1 MSKKS
6 MSGSQQLCT
15 FYLEDLFLGIDVR
28 KVQEVI
34 RFQEITP
41 FPLAPRVVR
50 GLINLRGQILI
61 AVDLRSRLRLSDSS
75 KNTHPVNVIVRSN
88 NEVVSFL
95 VDEIGDVLE
104 IDNDLME
111 KPLSTLNEVT
121 IELIKGVFKLKER
134 LLLVL
139 DTEKTLN
146 IS

>member
-1 MSKKS
+1 MSKEI
-6 MSGSQQLCT
+6 MSGTQQLCT
-15 FYLEDLFLGIDVR
+15 FYLGDLFLGIDVR

-50 GLINLRGQILI
+50 GLINLRGQILV
-61 AVDLRSRLRLSDSS
+61 AVDLRARLKLSDSS
-75 KNTHPVNVIVRSN
+75 KNKSPLNVIVRSN
-88 NEVVSFL
+88 NDVVSFL
-95 VDEIGDVLE
+95 VDGIGDVLE
-104 IDNDLME
+104 IENDLVE

-121 IELIKGVFKLKER
+121 VELIEGVVKLKER